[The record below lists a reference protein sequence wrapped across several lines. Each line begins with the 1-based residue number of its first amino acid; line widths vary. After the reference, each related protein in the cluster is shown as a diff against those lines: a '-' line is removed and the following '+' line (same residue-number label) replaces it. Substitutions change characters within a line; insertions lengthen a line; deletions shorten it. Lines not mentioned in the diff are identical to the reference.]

1 MSTKIKIN
9 SQIYQ
14 DSNNIYYPKNEL
26 EVSELIK
33 ELYKSDSPTQ
43 IIGTNSKNYIGN
55 KTQSANTTSLSK
67 LSGIIDYKPE
77 ELYIK
82 TKACT
87 PISEIE
93 KILAENNQELAF
105 EPIDFGFIKDGRSNK
120 GTIAGYLSCNFAG
133 SRRFKVGSVRDHIL
147 GFKGVNGK
155 GDIIKSGGTVVKNV
169 TGYDLSKLIAGS
181 FGTLVALTEITL
193 KVLPKKD
200 SSSSVVIYINEP
212 NKIYE
217 LFDKLSGSSSE
228 ISGAVYIP
236 DQTNNNDFAINKNNI
251 FKFNDL
257 RSNASF
263 LAFRVEGDK
272 VSINEKIKILK
283 KELNL
288 NEFDFSILDVYQSE
302 PFWQKVSNLE
312 LFEKNKNNVLRL
324 VIPPSNGS
332 KLAKYLQNKHKYYI
346 DWCGS
351 LFWIEVQLKKEQQ
364 IKELKEMAKDYG
376 GYLTII
382 KTSSE
387 YDYGEPIFT
396 IDNIRLM
403 ISEKIKKS
411 FDPKRILNP
420 GKMYR
425 GV

>member
-1 MSTKIKIN
+1 MSTEEKKN
-9 SQIYQ
+9 SQISQ
-14 DSNNIYYPKNEL
+14 GSENIYKPADEIETSNF
-26 EVSELIK
+26 IK
-33 ELYKSDSPTQ
+33 EIYKKNLPTE
-43 IIGTNSKNYIGN
+43 IVGTNSKNYIGN
-55 KTQSANTTSLSK
+55 KTQSAHTTSLSK

-82 TKACT
+82 VKACT
-87 PISEIE
+87 PIAEIE
-93 KILAENNQELAF
+93 KALNENNQELAF
-105 EPIDFGFIKDGRSNK
+105 EPIDFGFIKEGKSNK

-169 TGYDLSKLIAGS
+169 TGYDLSKLVTGS

-193 KVLPKKD
+193 KVLPKKAL
-200 SSSSVVIYINEP
+200 SNTVAIYINQP
-212 NKIYE
+212 DKIYE
-217 LFDKLSGSSSE
+217 LFEKLSSSTSE
-228 ISGAVYIP
+228 ISGAIYIP
-236 DQTNNNDFAINKNNI
+236 VEPDNTDFLLNKNDI

-257 RSNASF
+257 KSNISF

-272 VSINEKIKILK
+272 TSIDEKIKILK

-288 NEFDFSILDVYQSE
+288 NEFDFSILDTYQSE
-302 PFWQKVSNLE
+302 PFWTKITNLE
-312 LFEKNKNNVLRL
+312 LFKKTQNNILRI
-324 VIPPSNGS
+324 VIPPSNGPNVV
-332 KLAKYLQNKHKYYI
+332 KYIENKYKYYI

-351 LFWIEVQLKKEQQ
+351 LFWIELQIKKEEK
-364 IKELKEMAKDYG
+364 IKELKKLVKDYG
-376 GYLTII
+376 GYLTIV
-382 KTSSE
+382 KTSSN

-396 IDNIRLM
+396 IDKIRLM
-403 ISEKIKKS
+403 ISEKVKKS

>member
-9 SQIYQ
+9 SQIFQ

-43 IIGTNSKNYIGN
+43 ITGTNSKNYIGN

-82 TKACT
+82 IKACT

-200 SSSSVVIYINEP
+200 SSSSMVIYINEP

-236 DQTNNNDFAINKNNI
+236 EQTNNNDFAINKNNI

>member
-1 MSTKIKIN
+1 MSTKTKIN
-9 SQIYQ
+9 SQIFQ
-14 DSNNIYYPKNEL
+14 DSNNIYYPNNEL

-33 ELYKSDSPTQ
+33 EFYKLDSPTE
-43 IIGTNSKNYIGN
+43 IVGTNSKNYIGN

-67 LSGIIDYKPE
+67 LSGIVDYKPE

-82 TKACT
+82 VKACT
-87 PISEIE
+87 PIIEIE
-93 KILAENNQELAF
+93 KKLEEYNQELAF
-105 EPIDFGFIKDGRSNK
+105 ETIDFGYIEDGKSNK
-120 GTIAGYLSCNFAG
+120 GTVAGYLSCNYAG

-147 GFKGVNGK
+147 GFRGINGK
-155 GDIIKSGGTVVKNV
+155 GEIIKSGGTVVKNV
-169 TGYDLSKLIAGS
+169 TGYDLSKLITGS

-200 SSSSVVIYINEP
+200 ASNTVVIYINEP
-212 NKIYE
+212 DKIFE

-228 ISGAVYIP
+228 ISGATYIP
-236 DQTNNNDFAINKNNI
+236 EEKNNDFITNKHNI

-257 RSNASF
+257 KSGVSF

-272 VSINEKIKILK
+272 ISIDEKVKILK

-288 NEFDFSILDVYQSE
+288 NELDFSILDVYQSE
-302 PFWQKVSNLE
+302 PFWKKVNNLE
-312 LFEKNKNNVLRL
+312 LFEKTKNNVLRL
-324 VIPPSNGS
+324 VIPPSHGS
-332 KLAKYLQNKHKYYI
+332 KLIKYLENKHKYYV

-351 LFWIEVQLKKEQQ
+351 LFWIEVKKKKEQK
-364 IKELKEMAKDYG
+364 IKELKKIARDCG
-376 GYLTII
+376 GYLTVI
-382 KTSSE
+382 KTSSD
-387 YDYGEPIFT
+387 YDYGEPVFMV
-396 IDNIRLM
+396 DDIRLM
-403 ISEKIKKS
+403 ISKKVKIS

>member
-1 MSTKIKIN
+1 MSTKTKIN
-9 SQIYQ
+9 SQIFQ
-14 DSNNIYYPKNEL
+14 DSNNIYYPNNEL

-33 ELYKSDSPTQ
+33 GFYKLDSPTE
-43 IIGTNSKNYIGN
+43 IVGTNSKNYIGN

-67 LSGIIDYKPE
+67 LSGIVDYKPE

-82 TKACT
+82 VKACT
-87 PISEIE
+87 PIIEIE
-93 KILAENNQELAF
+93 KKLEEYNQELAF
-105 EPIDFGFIKDGRSNK
+105 ETIDFGYIEDGKSNK
-120 GTIAGYLSCNFAG
+120 GTVAGYLSCNYAG

-147 GFKGVNGK
+147 GFRGINGK
-155 GDIIKSGGTVVKNV
+155 GEIIKSGGTVVKNV
-169 TGYDLSKLIAGS
+169 TGYDLSKLITGS

-200 SSSSVVIYINEP
+200 ASNTVVIYINEP
-212 NKIYE
+212 DKIFE

-228 ISGAVYIP
+228 ISGATYIP
-236 DQTNNNDFAINKNNI
+236 EEKNNDFITNKHNI

-257 RSNASF
+257 KSGVSF

-272 VSINEKIKILK
+272 ISIDEKVKILK

-288 NEFDFSILDVYQSE
+288 NELDFSILDVYQSE
-302 PFWQKVSNLE
+302 PFWKKVNNLE
-312 LFEKNKNNVLRL
+312 LFEKTKNNVLRL
-324 VIPPSNGS
+324 VIPPSHGS
-332 KLAKYLQNKHKYYI
+332 KLIKYLENKHKYYV

-351 LFWIEVQLKKEQQ
+351 LFWIEVQKKKEQK
-364 IKELKEMAKDYG
+364 IKELKKIARDCG
-376 GYLTII
+376 GYLTVI
-382 KTSSE
+382 KTSSD
-387 YDYGEPIFT
+387 YDYVEPVFMV
-396 IDNIRLM
+396 DDIRLM
-403 ISEKIKKS
+403 ISKKVKIS